1 MENDGFIVIEGI
13 HKNPNNIDTIDE
25 KTKKIHG
32 PFKKK
37 QAEIFAK
44 SQIERLFKFLGIDP
58 SEALKDYEEFISPPE
73 IISEEEPS
81 IDTKF
86 NFRNLLNNLTV
97 PSVSNSYLKYGGIL
111 LISFIFNSPSLP

>member
-25 KTKKIHG
+25 KTKIIHG

-44 SQIERLFKFLGIDP
+44 S
-58 SEALKDYEEFISPPE
+58 
-73 IISEEEPS
+73 
-81 IDTKF
+81 
-86 NFRNLLNNLTV
+86 
-97 PSVSNSYLKYGGIL
+97 
-111 LISFIFNSPSLP
+111 LITSFFGY